1 MASSPFVVDITDLL
15 RGATGT
21 RPEQFTAPV
30 TWRLGETTI
39 DVDPPLDIDLTL
51 VRVSGGIVVFGTAT
65 ATARSVCDRC
75 LVGYET
81 ELSAPVQ
88 VSLLFEVDDDDED
101 AYIIDSPKVD
111 LEPMIRDE
119 VLLGLPV
126 RSLCTDNCA
135 GLVEHAESDLNT
147 DAHDT
152 EATGSPFS
160 ILRELLETRE

>member
-21 RPEQFTAPV
+21 RPERFGASV
-30 TWRLGETTI
+30 TWRLGETAI
-39 DVDPPLDIDLTL
+39 DAASPLDVDLTL
-51 VRVSGGIVVFGTAT
+51 ARISGGIVAFGTAT
-65 ATARSVCDRC
+65 ATARSICDRC
-75 LVGYET
+75 LVEYET

-88 VSLLFEVDDDDED
+88 VSLLFEVDEDDED
-101 AYIIDSPKVD
+101 AYIIDSPQVD
-111 LEPMIRDE
+111 LEPILRDE

-126 RSLCTDNCA
+126 RSLCADNCV

-152 EATGSPFS
+152 EVTGSPFS
-160 ILRELLETRE
+160 VLRELLETRE